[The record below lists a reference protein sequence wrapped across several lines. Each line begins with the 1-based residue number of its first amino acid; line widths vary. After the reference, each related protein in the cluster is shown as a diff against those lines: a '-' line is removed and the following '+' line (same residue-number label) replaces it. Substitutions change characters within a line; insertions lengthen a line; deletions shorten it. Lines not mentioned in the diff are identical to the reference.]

1 MSHHPIYLPLLNVL
15 RMCRLGTFYN
25 ATPSASRKSE
35 VKEWAW
41 EHYPQAYEDLLKC
54 GTYRIVKY
62 DEFGEEAE
70 FGQPEAFFEIG
81 PLGQDVEV

>member
-1 MSHHPIYLPLLNVL
+1 
-15 RMCRLGTFYN
+15 MCRLGTFYN